1 MRTDDACTARVKAAL
16 VACLLEQPAVHLPVV
31 TPGSWPP
38 LPEEEHGAP
47 AAAAA
52 PPPEE
57 EGDTKENEEHEGG
70 PPLPAAAW
78 EHPPPRGDAVSKAAV
93 VAGGRR
99 RNPWRALVP
108 REQLERAVKTALPT
122 RLWPAEASRQRTAW
136 RALEGEVE
144 VQHVDSQRRARE
156 IRSLQRQ
163 LRSVVQAEAEAEER
177 KAAAARA
184 QAKADMVRGQLTLGV
199 RSVGGGVHG
208 GDDDDASVARADAE
222 SLADRRQRSSGAARS
237 SAGAAALGP
246 RLDRLQRRPKDM
258 RGPTQEW
265 GLALPDKTQRRAL
278 FQSLDRSGSGV
289 GWLPP
294 PPPPTLPMNTHA
306 RTLCTVH
313 RSSLTL
319 RGVWTQAVFHRQT
332 LSAGWRMQC
341 RGSDTA
347 PLCVVRSRQQTWT
360 RPVLS
365 RGESSG

>member
-1 MRTDDACTARVKAAL
+1 VRTDDACTARVKAAL

-38 LPEEEHGAP
+38 LPEAEHGAP
-47 AAAAA
+47 VAAAP

-57 EGDTKENEEHEGG
+57 EGDTKENEGG
-70 PPLPAAAW
+70 PQHPAAAW
-78 EHPPPRGDAVSKAAV
+78 DHPPPRTLVHPAAAWDHPPPRGDAVGKAAV

-99 RNPWRALVP
+99 RNPWSALVP

-144 VQHVDSQRRARE
+144 VQHVDSKRQARE

-163 LRSVVQAEAEAEER
+163 LRSVVQAEEEAEQR
-177 KAAAARA
+177 KATAARA
-184 QAKADMVRGQLTLGV
+184 RAKADMVRGQLTLGV

-208 GDDDDASVARADAE
+208 GDDDDASMARADAE
-222 SLADRRQRSSGAARS
+222 AEDRRQRSSGAARS

-246 RLDRLQRRPKDM
+246 RLDRLERRPKDM

-294 PPPPTLPMNTHA
+294 PPPLP
-306 RTLCTVH
+306 
-313 RSSLTL
+313 RS
-319 RGVWTQAVFHRQT
+319 
-332 LSAGWRMQC
+332 
-341 RGSDTA
+341 
-347 PLCVVRSRQQTWT
+347 P
-360 RPVLS
+360 
-365 RGESSG
+365 